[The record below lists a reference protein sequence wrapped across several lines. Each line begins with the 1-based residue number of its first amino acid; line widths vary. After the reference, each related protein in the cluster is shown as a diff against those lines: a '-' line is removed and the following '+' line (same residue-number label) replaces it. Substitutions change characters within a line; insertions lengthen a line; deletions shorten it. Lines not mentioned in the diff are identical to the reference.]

1 MEVPAMS
8 EKFSDQ
14 EELPFPKLIRI
25 SMIDP
30 YATDS
35 LGDEDD
41 HIFGRWHVKKYVNEI
56 NIQPSGKATMM
67 PLNGNMTTTRN
78 SPCDVDSKQKAMKKK
93 KSPEGNVR
101 KFRGVRKR
109 RWGRWAAEIMDPA
122 TRQRLWLGTYDTPE
136 ENAMVYDNAS
146 IKLRGVGAITNF
158 VMPTVLENPPPTN
171 VTSMSDHHP
180 NRKSLKIPLVDA
192 PPLDYQSFD
201 SIQLGDE
208 VASFNMHHDF
218 GSINLK
224 QFDDF
229 GITPIAHDFI
239 PQTGCGSPSTL
250 KIDNYFEDI
259 SDSTL
264 DLWFS

>member
-1 MEVPAMS
+1 MS

-35 LGDEDD
+35 SEDEDD
-41 HIFGRWHVKKYVNEI
+41 HIFERWRVKKFVNEI
-56 NIQPSGKATMM
+56 NIQPSSKARTM

-78 SPCDVDSKQKAMKKK
+78 NPCAGDSKQKAMKNK
-93 KSPEGNVR
+93 KSSEDNVR
-101 KFRGVRKR
+101 KFRGVWKR

-122 TRQRLWLGTYDTPE
+122 TRQRLWLGTYDTLE
-136 ENAMVYDNAS
+136 EAAMVSDNVV
-146 IKLRGVGAITNF
+146 IKLHGVGAITNF
-158 VMPTVLENPPPTN
+158 VLPTVLENPPPTN

-180 NRKSLKIPLVDA
+180 NRKSLKLPLVDA

-201 SIQLGDE
+201 SIQLDDE

-218 GSINLK
+218 GSINPK
-224 QFDDF
+224 QFGDF
-229 GITPIAHDFI
+229 GITPIAPDFI
-239 PQTGCGSPSTL
+239 SETGCGSPSTL